1 MLHDVGNNR
10 DCDVDVDH
18 RNNTS
23 SALTG
28 VGINTGEPQ
37 KLGSTEMSDLL
48 GWEVWLHPRYMPLP
62 ICHMCYLV
70 KFGSSVANVVCV
82 NRKEPPEMGSVGT
95 LPLWG
100 AGMADHLKTSAF
112 PICATT

>member
-1 MLHDVGNNR
+1 MCYHAEFGR
-10 DCDVDVDH
+10 
-18 RNNTS
+18 

-28 VGINTGEPQ
+28 VGINTREPQ

-48 GWEVWLHPRYMPLP
+48 GWEVWLPPRYMPLP

-70 KFGSSVANVVCV
+70 KFGSSAANVVCV
-82 NRKEPPEMGSVGT
+82 NRKEPPKLGSVGT

-100 AGMADHLKTSAF
+100 WAWLTS
-112 PICATT
+112 